1 MSAQDSHLRLNR
13 TEWLLTIGQALRAD
27 YDDLLEPLPDHLA
40 ALVERLYENV
50 FSSTDSS
57 T

>member
-40 ALVERLYENV
+40 DDRDAVSAQKR
-50 FSSTDSS
+50 SRISP
-57 T
+57 